1 MKFQGSQII
10 SDHFVGSLLKRKKP
24 HYLVCHQSQIETN
37 RIEIHYLACT
47 LRLHTYSIP
56 SATPGT
62 EWIIQFSAYRV
73 ILIIECVCVCV
84 WSTWTSLASLCLQ
97 TETSR
102 AMESTKA
109 TTCTQHLFPLWHVY
123 HIHSFHTPPQ
133 PRPHIDSGTVAQRR
147 ASCTLSL
154 WPSAGRDKLRE

>member
-84 WSTWTSLASLCLQ
+84 VYLNFPGFSLLTDGNQQGHGEHQGHHLHPALVSTLTRIS
-97 TETSR
+97 
-102 AMESTKA
+102 
-109 TTCTQHLFPLWHVY
+109 